1 VLVGVIANKIY
12 TGNFHLKPFG
22 SFFVN
27 KIKKKGG
34 MASTAPGDV
43 GGKRYRI
50 FLWAAQSE
58 PPA

>member
-1 VLVGVIANKIY
+1 MLGIRY
-12 TGNFHLKPFG
+12 FKPFG

-34 MASTAPGDV
+34 MASTALGDV